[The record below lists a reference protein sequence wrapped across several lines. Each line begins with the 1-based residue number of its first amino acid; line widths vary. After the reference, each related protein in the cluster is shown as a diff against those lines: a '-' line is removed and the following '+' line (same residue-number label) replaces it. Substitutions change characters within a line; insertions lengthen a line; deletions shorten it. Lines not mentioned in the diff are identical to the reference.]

1 VVNAIAALI
10 PGLILAA
17 VAFPTKAPP
26 SDKTMELIMQVGW
39 LYLPM
44 TFVLLLLSILTW
56 SLYRID
62 EAAHS
67 QNLSRIEGNDPT

>member
-1 VVNAIAALI
+1 
-10 PGLILAA
+10 
-17 VAFPTKAPP
+17 
-26 SDKTMELIMQVGW
+26 MELIMQVGW